1 MSDNLK
7 ILKNNNSPASHHHI
21 DMKNRYLCENE
32 INLIFNNMKKV
43 ILSLFIMLS
52 LSASV
57 KADEGMWIPMLL
69 QNNEKDMQEMGMNI
83 TVDDIYSINHSS
95 MKDAVVLFDG
105 GCTGEIVSDKGLL
118 LTNHH
123 CGFDW
128 IQYHSTVEHDYLTEG
143 FWAMNQ
149 EEELPCPGISAVM
162 LKSMEDVTDRVLE
175 GITRYTTDEERE
187 SIIKDNINRIK
198 EEAESNTKYQVI
210 IRAFYQGNKYYMI
223 YNEVFKDVRLVGT
236 PPSNIGK
243 FGGDTDNWVW
253 PRHTGDFSVFRIYVS
268 PEGEAVDYSEDNVPY
283 RPNYHFPISLKG
295 VEEGDFTFVFGYPA
309 RTNEYLP
316 AVAVNQEANVT
327 YPVIV
332 DLRGKILD
340 IYNKY
345 QEKDPK
351 VRIQYASKHAHLG
364 NGWKKWM
371 GVIEGINNFKGVEK
385 KSAFDKAFTKW
396 AYQSRARGAYLT
408 LIKDFEDLY
417 EEYKPYR
424 MATTYLSEA
433 GLSIEI
439 LTFASE
445 FKKLAQVTKDTPQ
458 EEIDK
463 LIADAKEATK
473 VFFKDYYQPIDE
485 EVAAMVLQEYID
497 NQPKDFR
504 PEILN
509 VIVDKYADIQAYVD
523 ELFAKTIFTS
533 EENINAFL
541 DGFKASKAKK
551 LAQDPA
557 LVAYNNMMDF
567 YSNNIMAKSTEL
579 SNKIANMQRVFM
591 RGQMEYH
598 AEQNPDKMMYP
609 DANFTLRV
617 TYGKVGGFSPRD
629 AVRYKHFTTLDG
641 IMQKENPDIYD
652 YVVTD
657 RLRELYENNDYGRYA
672 DKDGSMHVAFIA
684 GNHTTGGNSGSPIL
698 NADGHLLGLNFDRT
712 WEGTMSDLIYDP
724 SICKNISVDIRYVLF
739 IIDKY
744 AGAGHLVEEMTI
756 VE

>member
-1 MSDNLK
+1 
-7 ILKNNNSPASHHHI
+7 
-21 DMKNRYLCENE
+21 
-32 INLIFNNMKKV
+32 MKKALLTLFIV
-43 ILSLFIMLS
+43 ASLFTK
-52 LSASV
+52 V
-57 KADEGMWIPMLL
+57 RADEGMWIPMLL
-69 QNNEKDMQEMGMNI
+69 QYNEKEMQEMGMNI
-83 TVDDIYSINHSS
+83 TAEDIYSINNSS

-105 GCTGEIVSDKGLL
+105 GCTGEIVSEKGLL

-128 IQYHSTVEHDYLTEG
+128 IQYHSTVEHDYLTHG
-143 FWAMNQ
+143 FWAMSQ

-162 LKSMEDVTDRVLE
+162 LKSMVDVTDKVLE
-175 GITRYTTDEERE
+175 GITRETTNEERAE
-187 SIIKDNINRIK
+187 IVKANLKKIK
-198 EEAESNTKYQVI
+198 EGAEEATDYQVVI
-210 IRAFYQGNKYYMI
+210 KPFYNGNKYYMI

-253 PRHTGDFSVFRIYVS
+253 PRHTGDFSVFRIYVAPDGS
-268 PEGEAVDYSEDNVPY
+268 AADYSEDNVPY
-283 RPNYHFPISLKG
+283 KPNYHFPISLKG
-295 VEEGDFTFVFGYPA
+295 ANEGDFTFVFGYPA

-316 AVAVNQEANVT
+316 AVAVHQEANVI
-327 YPVIV
+327 YPVSV

-340 IYNKY
+340 IYNKH
-345 QEKDPK
+345 QEKDPQ

-371 GVIEGINNFKGVEK
+371 GVIEGINNFKGIPK
-385 KSAFDKAFTKW
+385 KKEFDRQFTEW
-396 AYQSRARGAYLT
+396 AYKSRQRGAYLN
-408 LIKDFEDLY
+408 LISDFEKVYAEY
-417 EEYKPYR
+417 EPYR
-424 MATTYLSEA
+424 LATTYLSETA
-433 GLSIEI
+433 LQIEI
-439 LTFASE
+439 LTFAAN
-445 FKKLAQVTKDTPQ
+445 FNKLSQVTKDTPQ
-458 EEIDK
+458 EDIDK
-463 LIADAKEATK
+463 LIANAKEATK

-497 NQPKDFR
+497 NQPADFR
-504 PEILN
+504 PELLN
-509 VIVDKYADIQAYVD
+509 TIVEKYADVQAYVD
-523 ELFAKTIFTS
+523 ELFAKTMFTS
-533 EENINAFL
+533 EEEINKFL
-541 DGFKASKAKK
+541 DGFKVSKAKK
-551 LAQDPA
+551 LAKDPA
-557 LVAYNNMMDF
+557 LMAYNNVMDF
-567 YSNNIMAKSTEL
+567 YINNVRTKSVEL
-579 SNKIANMQRVFM
+579 NNQIADLQRVFM

-617 TYGKVGGFSPRD
+617 TYGKIGGFSPKD
-629 AVRYKHFTTLDG
+629 AVTYKHFTTLDG
-641 IMQKENPDIYD
+641 IMQKENPNIYD

-657 RLRELYENNDYGRYA
+657 RLRELYEEKDYGRYA

>member
-1 MSDNLK
+1 
-7 ILKNNNSPASHHHI
+7 
-21 DMKNRYLCENE
+21 
-32 INLIFNNMKKV
+32 MKKLF
-43 ILSLFIMLS
+43 LSVFIV
-52 LSASV
+52 ASV
-57 KADEGMWIPMLL
+57 VFNLRADEGMWIPMLL
-69 QNNEKDMQEMGMNI
+69 QNNEQDMQEMGMNI
-83 TVDDIYSINHSS
+83 TAEDIYSINHSS

-105 GCTGEIVSDKGLL
+105 GCTGEIVSNQGLL

-128 IQYHSTVEHDYLTEG
+128 IQYHSTVEHDYLTHG
-143 FWAMNQ
+143 FWAMSK

-175 GITRYTTDEERE
+175 GVTKETSNDERAEIVTE
-187 SIIKDNINRIK
+187 NIKKIK
-198 EEAESNTKYQVI
+198 EDAEANSDYQVVI
-210 IRAFYQGNKYYMI
+210 KSFYHGNKYYMI
-223 YNEVFKDVRLVGT
+223 YNEVFKDVRMVGA

-268 PEGEAVDYSEDNVPY
+268 PDGKAADYSEDNVPY
-283 RPNYHFPISLKG
+283 TPNYHFPISLKG
-295 VEEGDFTFVFGYPA
+295 ANEGDFTFVFGYPA

-316 AVAVNQEANVT
+316 AIAVNQEANII
-327 YPVIV
+327 YPVSV

-345 QEKDPK
+345 QEKDPQ

-371 GVIEGINNFKGVEK
+371 GVIEGINNFKGIEK
-385 KSAFDKAFTKW
+385 KKQFDKEFTDW
-396 AYQSRARGAYLT
+396 ALKSRQRGEYVN
-408 LIKDFEDLY
+408 LIKDFKEVYTLY
-417 EEYKPYR
+417 EPYR
-424 MATTYLSEA
+424 LATTYLSETA
-433 GLSIEI
+433 LQIEI
-439 LTFASE
+439 LTYAANFN
-445 FKKLAQVTKDTPQ
+445 KLTKVTKETPQ
-458 EEIDK
+458 EEIDEI
-463 LIADAKEATK
+463 IAEIKNATA

-485 EVAAMVLQEYID
+485 EVAAMVLQEYIN
-497 NQPKDFR
+497 NQPADFR
-504 PEILN
+504 PELLN
-509 VIVDKYADIQAYVD
+509 TIVEKYSDVQAYVD

-533 EENINAFL
+533 EENVNKFL
-541 DGFKASKAKK
+541 DEFKPSKAKK
-551 LAQDPA
+551 LAKDPA
-557 LVAYNNMMDF
+557 LMAYNNVMDF
-567 YSNNIMAKSTEL
+567 YINNVRAKTIEL
-579 SNKIANMQRVFM
+579 GNQIADMQRVFM

-598 AEQNPDKMMYP
+598 AERNPEKMMYP

-617 TYGKVGGFSPRD
+617 TYGKIGGFSPKD
-629 AVRYKHFTTLDG
+629 AVTYKHFTTLDG

-657 RLRELYENNDYGRYA
+657 RLRELYEAKDYGRYA

-744 AGAGHLVEEMTI
+744 AGAGHLVDEMTI

>member
-1 MSDNLK
+1 
-7 ILKNNNSPASHHHI
+7 
-21 DMKNRYLCENE
+21 
-32 INLIFNNMKKV
+32 MKKV
-43 ILSLFIMLS
+43 ILSLFFMLS
-52 LSASV
+52 LSSIM

-69 QNNEKDMQEMGMNI
+69 QNNEQEMQEMGMNI
-83 TVDDIYSINHSS
+83 TVEDIYSINHSS

-128 IQYHSTVEHDYLTEG
+128 IQYHSTIEHDYLTNG
-143 FWAMNQ
+143 FWAMSL

-162 LKSMEDVTDRVLE
+162 LKSMEDVTDKVFK
-175 GITRYTTDEERE
+175 GITNSTTDEERE
-187 SIIKDNINRIK
+187 TIINDNIKTIK
-198 EEAESNTKYQVI
+198 KEVEESTKYQVI
-210 IRAFYQGNKYYMI
+210 IRPFYQGNKYYII
-223 YNEVFKDVRLVGT
+223 YNEVFKDVRLVGA

-268 PEGEAVDYSEDNVPY
+268 PEGEAADYSEDNVPY
-283 RPNYHFPISLKG
+283 KPNYHFPVSLKG

-316 AVAVNQEANVT
+316 AVAVHQEANVI
-327 YPVIV
+327 YPVSV

-340 IYNKY
+340 IYNKH

-364 NGWKKWM
+364 NGWKKWI
-371 GVIEGINNFKGVEK
+371 GVIEGINRFNGIQK
-385 KSAFDKAFTKW
+385 KQAFDKAFTDW
-396 AYQSRARGAYLT
+396 AYQRRTRADYIT
-408 LIKDFEDLY
+408 LIKDFDEVY
-417 EEYKPYR
+417 QEYQPYR
-424 MATTYLSEA
+424 LATTYLSETA
-433 GLSIEI
+433 LQIEVV
-439 LTFASE
+439 TFAAAFDELS
-445 FKKLAQVTKDTPQ
+445 KVTKDTPQ
-458 EEIDK
+458 SEIDE
-463 LIADAKEATK
+463 LIAKAKEATK

-485 EVAAMVLQEYID
+485 EVAAMVLQEYIN
-497 NQPKDFR
+497 NQPADFR
-504 PEILN
+504 PELLN
-509 VIVDKYADIQAYVD
+509 TIVDKYDNVQAYVD
-523 ELFAKTIFTS
+523 ELFAKTMFTS
-533 EENINAFL
+533 EEGINKFL
-541 DGFKASKAKK
+541 DEFKVSKAKK
-551 LAQDPA
+551 IAQDPA
-557 LVAYNNMMDF
+557 LLAYNNVMDF
-567 YSNNIMAKSTEL
+567 YAKNVRAKSTEL
-579 SNKIANMQRVFM
+579 SSKIANMQRVFM

-598 AEQNPDKMMYP
+598 AQINPDKMMYP

-629 AVRYKHFTTLDG
+629 AVRYKHYTTLDG

-657 RLRELYENNDYGRYA
+657 RLRELYDNQDYGRYA

-744 AGAGHLVEEMTI
+744 AGAGHLVDEMTI
-756 VE
+756 IQ

>member
-1 MSDNLK
+1 
-7 ILKNNNSPASHHHI
+7 
-21 DMKNRYLCENE
+21 
-32 INLIFNNMKKV
+32 MKKALLTLFIV
-43 ILSLFIMLS
+43 ASLFTK
-52 LSASV
+52 V
-57 KADEGMWIPMLL
+57 RADEGMWIPMLL
-69 QNNEKDMQEMGMNI
+69 QYNEKEMQEMGMNI
-83 TVDDIYSINHSS
+83 TAEDIYSINNSS

-105 GCTGEIVSDKGLL
+105 GCTGEIVSEKGLL

-128 IQYHSTVEHDYLTEG
+128 IQYHSTVEHDYLTHG
-143 FWAMNQ
+143 FWAMSQ

-162 LKSMEDVTDRVLE
+162 LKSMVDVTDKVLE
-175 GITRYTTDEERE
+175 GITRETTNEERAE
-187 SIIKDNINRIK
+187 IVKANLKKIK
-198 EEAESNTKYQVI
+198 EGAEEATDYQVVI
-210 IRAFYQGNKYYMI
+210 KPFYNGNKYYMI

-253 PRHTGDFSVFRIYVS
+253 PRHTGDFSVFRIYVAPDGS
-268 PEGEAVDYSEDNVPY
+268 AADYSEDNVPY
-283 RPNYHFPISLKG
+283 KPNYHFPISLKG
-295 VEEGDFTFVFGYPA
+295 ANEGDFTFVFGYPA

-316 AVAVNQEANVT
+316 AVAVHQEANVI
-327 YPVIV
+327 YPVSV

-340 IYNKY
+340 IYNKH
-345 QEKDPK
+345 QEKDPQ

-371 GVIEGINNFKGVEK
+371 GVIEGINNFKGIPK
-385 KSAFDKAFTKW
+385 KKEFDRQFTEW
-396 AYQSRARGAYLT
+396 AYKSRQRGAYLN
-408 LIKDFEDLY
+408 LISDFEKVYAEY
-417 EEYKPYR
+417 EPYR
-424 MATTYLSEA
+424 LATTYLSETA
-433 GLSIEI
+433 LQIEI
-439 LTFASE
+439 LTFAAN
-445 FKKLAQVTKDTPQ
+445 FNKLSQVTKDTPQ
-458 EEIDK
+458 EDIDK
-463 LIADAKEATK
+463 LIANAKEATK

-497 NQPKDFR
+497 NQPADFR
-504 PEILN
+504 PELLN
-509 VIVDKYADIQAYVD
+509 TIVEKYADVQAYVD
-523 ELFAKTIFTS
+523 ELFAKTMFTS
-533 EENINAFL
+533 EEEINKFL

-551 LAQDPA
+551 LAKDPA
-557 LVAYNNMMDF
+557 LMAYNNVMDF
-567 YSNNIMAKSTEL
+567 YINNVSTKSVEL
-579 SNKIANMQRVFM
+579 NNQIADLQRVFM

-617 TYGKVGGFSPRD
+617 TYGKIGGFSPKD
-629 AVRYKHFTTLDG
+629 AVTYKHFTTLDG
-641 IMQKENPDIYD
+641 IMQKENPNIYD

-657 RLRELYENNDYGRYA
+657 RLRELYEEKDYGRYA

>member
-1 MSDNLK
+1 
-7 ILKNNNSPASHHHI
+7 
-21 DMKNRYLCENE
+21 
-32 INLIFNNMKKV
+32 MKKLL
-43 ILSLFIMLS
+43 LSLFIAAS
-52 LSASV
+52 LFTNLR
-57 KADEGMWIPMLL
+57 ADEGMWIPMLL
-69 QNNEKDMQEMGMNI
+69 QNNEQEMQEMGMNI
-83 TVDDIYSINHSS
+83 SVEDIYSINNSS
-95 MKDAVVLFDG
+95 MKDAVVLFGG
-105 GCTGEIVSDKGLL
+105 GCTGEIVSDQGLL
-118 LTNHH
+118 FTNHH

-128 IQYHSTVEHDYLTEG
+128 IQHHSTVEHDYLTNG
-143 FWAMNQ
+143 FWAMSF
-149 EEELPCPGISAVM
+149 EEELPCPGLTAVM

-175 GITRYTTDEERE
+175 GVDERNMSAEERNE
-187 SIIKDNINRIK
+187 IVANNIKKIK
-198 EEAESNTKYQVI
+198 EEAEANTDYQVVI
-210 IRAFYQGNKYYMI
+210 KPFYHGNQYFMI
-223 YNEVFKDVRLVGT
+223 YNEVFKDVRMVGT

-253 PRHTGDFSVFRIYVS
+253 PRHTGDFSIFRIYVS
-268 PEGEAVDYSEDNVPY
+268 PQGEAVEYSEDNVPY
-283 RPNYHFPISLKG
+283 KPNYHFPISLKG

-316 AVAVNQEANVT
+316 SVAVDQEANVI
-327 YPVIV
+327 YPVSV
-332 DLRGKILD
+332 NLRGKILD

-351 VRIQYASKHAHLG
+351 VRIQYASKHAGLG

-371 GVIEGINNFKGVEK
+371 GVTEGINNFKGVEK
-385 KSAFDKAFTKW
+385 KHAFDKQFTKW
-396 AYQSRARGAYLT
+396 AYQSRARGAYLE
-408 LIKDFEDLY
+408 LIKEFERLY
-417 EEYKPYR
+417 AEYEPYR
-424 MATTYLSEA
+424 LATTYLSETA
-433 GLSIEI
+433 LQIEV
-439 LTFASE
+439 LMFAAE
-445 FKKLAQVTKDTPQ
+445 FNRLANVTKDTPQ

-463 LIADAKEATK
+463 LVADAKEAAK
-473 VFFKDYYQPIDE
+473 VFFKDYHQPIDE

-497 NQPKDFR
+497 NQPADFR
-504 PEILN
+504 PELLN
-509 VIVDKYADIQAYVD
+509 TIVEKYDNVQAYVD
-523 ELFAKTIFTS
+523 ELFAKTMFAS
-533 EENINAFL
+533 EENVNKFL

-551 LAQDPA
+551 LAKDPA
-557 LVAYNNMMDF
+557 LMAYNNVMDF
-567 YSNNIMAKSTEL
+567 YFDNVRNKSVEL
-579 SNKIANMQRVFM
+579 NSEISELQRVFM
-591 RGQMEYH
+591 RGQMEFH

-641 IMQKENPDIYD
+641 IMQKENPEIYD

-657 RLRELYENNDYGRYA
+657 RLRELYENKDYGRYA

-724 SICKNISVDIRYVLF
+724 SICKNISVDVRYVLF

-744 AGAGHLVEEMTI
+744 AGATRLIDEMTI

>member
-1 MSDNLK
+1 
-7 ILKNNNSPASHHHI
+7 
-21 DMKNRYLCENE
+21 
-32 INLIFNNMKKV
+32 MKKLF
-43 ILSLFIMLS
+43 LSLFIVAS
-52 LSASV
+52 LCFNLR
-57 KADEGMWIPMLL
+57 ADEGMWIPMLL
-69 QNNEKDMQEMGMNI
+69 QNNEQDMQEMGMNI
-83 TVDDIYSINHSS
+83 TAEDIYSINHSS

-105 GCTGEIVSDKGLL
+105 GCTGEIVSNQGLL

-128 IQYHSTVEHDYLTEG
+128 IQYHSTVEHDYLTHG
-143 FWAMNQ
+143 FWAMSK

-175 GITRYTTDEERE
+175 GVTKETSNDERAEIVTE
-187 SIIKDNINRIK
+187 NIKKIK
-198 EEAESNTKYQVI
+198 EEAEANSDYQVVI
-210 IRAFYQGNKYYMI
+210 KSFYHGNKYYMI
-223 YNEVFKDVRLVGT
+223 YNEVFKDVRMVGA

-268 PEGEAVDYSEDNVPY
+268 PDGKAADYSEDNVPY
-283 RPNYHFPISLKG
+283 TPNYHFPISLKG
-295 VEEGDFTFVFGYPA
+295 ANEGDFTFVFGYPA

-316 AVAVNQEANVT
+316 AIAVNQEANII
-327 YPVIV
+327 YPVSV

-345 QEKDPK
+345 QEKDPQ

-371 GVIEGINNFKGVEK
+371 GVIEGINNFKGIEK
-385 KSAFDKAFTKW
+385 KKQFDKEFTDW
-396 AYQSRARGAYLT
+396 ALKSRQRGEYVN
-408 LIKDFEDLY
+408 LIKDFKEVYTLY
-417 EEYKPYR
+417 EPYR
-424 MATTYLSEA
+424 LATTYLSETA
-433 GLSIEI
+433 LQIEI
-439 LTFASE
+439 LTYAANFN
-445 FKKLAQVTKDTPQ
+445 KLAKVTKETPQ
-458 EEIDK
+458 EEIDEI
-463 LIADAKEATK
+463 IAEIKNATA

-485 EVAAMVLQEYID
+485 EVAAMVLQEYIN
-497 NQPKDFR
+497 NQPADFR
-504 PEILN
+504 PELLN
-509 VIVDKYADIQAYVD
+509 TIVEKYSDVQAYVD
-523 ELFAKTIFTS
+523 ELFSKTIFTS
-533 EENINAFL
+533 EENVNKFL
-541 DGFKASKAKK
+541 DEFKPSKAKK
-551 LAQDPA
+551 LAKDPA
-557 LVAYNNMMDF
+557 LMAYNNVMDF
-567 YSNNIMAKSTEL
+567 YINNVRAKTIEL
-579 SNKIANMQRVFM
+579 GNQIADMQRVFM

-598 AEQNPDKMMYP
+598 AERNPEKMMYP

-617 TYGKVGGFSPRD
+617 TYGKIGGFSPKD
-629 AVRYKHFTTLDG
+629 AVTYKHFTTLDG

-657 RLRELYENNDYGRYA
+657 RLRELYEAKDYGRYA

-744 AGAGHLVEEMTI
+744 AGARHLVDEMTI